1 MLPIVC
7 RGWGGVIYRGRL
19 SRLIRPASPLRS
31 FPARPGAV
39 PRRTRCAPDWWEG
52 MGSNP
57 GLPPH
62 GCGRPGSV
70 LTQEHHCH
78 VREHGGIPPRAPALA
93 HSCPPLGANTGCSWA
108 LSYCVTCISP
118 HSPARGSPGLC
129 SAHAELLY
137 GHCKLQPSFL
147 PELSASR
154 LLGALPISGTFL
166 LFLNNSLLLLKHEA
180 RACAWLGSALRLPAG
195 GGMGTSVP
203 TTHPPLALFPMATV
217 HQVPHGPGTAAAK
230 SPGRSARSTGLIPRL
245 FQIPVTYTPRTS
257 DF

>member
-1 MLPIVC
+1 M
-7 RGWGGVIYRGRL
+7 
-19 SRLIRPASPLRS
+19 
-31 FPARPGAV
+31 
-39 PRRTRCAPDWWEG
+39 
-52 MGSNP
+52 
-57 GLPPH
+57 
-62 GCGRPGSV
+62 
-70 LTQEHHCH
+70 
-78 VREHGGIPPRAPALA
+78 
-93 HSCPPLGANTGCSWA
+93 
-108 LSYCVTCISP
+108 TCISP

-195 GGMGTSVP
+195 GGVGRNVP

-217 HQVPHGPGTAAAK
+217 HQVPHGPDTAL
-230 SPGRSARSTGLIPRL
+230 PNLRGGWSARSTRLIPRL